1 MKPAGLA
8 GVVVA
13 LATAGIAGWWVVA
26 HANEARGVEARPVI
40 RRDTMRLVA
49 ADARVKIEVLNAS
62 GERGLARRAMRYL
75 RDRGFDVVSVG
86 NAATRSDSSVV
97 YDWSGHPAWAAQ
109 AVRALGGAR
118 VESRPDSSRFLDLTL
133 VLGASF
139 RPPPQ
144 ILYP

>member
-1 MKPAGLA
+1 MKQVALA
-8 GVVVA
+8 GVAVA
-13 LATAGIAGWWVVA
+13 LATVGIVGWWVAA
-26 HANEARGVEARPVI
+26 HGSEVRAGTPRPAI
-40 RRDTMRLVA
+40 ARDTMRLLGP
-49 ADARVKIEVLNAS
+49 DARVKVEVLNAS

-86 NAATRSDSSVV
+86 TAAHKSDSSVV
-97 YDWSGHPAWAAQ
+97 LDWSGHPAWAAQ

-118 VESRPDSSRFLDLTL
+118 VESRADTSRYLDLTI